1 MKYAVWFVRL
11 LFAAWM
17 IPAGLNHF
25 VPLFPQPMG
34 SQPLSMELIVALLDS
49 RLFDLVKAAELIA
62 GVGVLFGFYT
72 PLVLLICLP
81 VSFGVF
87 YWDAPLEGWGS
98 RAATFGYATLL
109 CNVLLCLAYF
119 KYYRPMFAVRTEVTE
134 RKRLVQIAR
143 IVLGAWLVLYALNTL
158 FLNVL
163 PAATGTQP
171 LAELLLTSLANSKLL
186 HVALAVQLVAGV
198 LLLANILVPLALCAQ
213 LMITVNA
220 LFVAVVLE
228 QSPLGA
234 LLALVVFALNGLLM
248 IAYLPWYRDILQ
260 RYSHAV
266 GEKPGPTSYD
276 ALFVNNA
283 GNTAR
288 EHYIPAMV
296 LLLSAVAFYAY
307 FVPGRSG
314 QFSMLVLL
322 YPLFTLLIRRFRD
335 MGRHPWL
342 LFVPVTLMLLA
353 FDIRLDYFSFSESVG
368 NASFDESANDLFTW
382 FALIVTAAFVVWG
395 AAESGKGS
403 SPRYPESGEARLT

>member
-11 LFAAWM
+11 VFAAWM

-25 VPLFPQPMG
+25 LPLFPQPMG

-49 RLFDLVKAAELIA
+49 RLFDLVKAVELIA
-62 GVGVLFGFYT
+62 GIGVLFGFYT
-72 PLVLLICLP
+72 PLALLICLP

-98 RAATFGYATLL
+98 RAALFGYATLL
-109 CNVLLCLAYF
+109 CNVLLCLAYS
-119 KYYRPMFAVRTEVTE
+119 KYYRRMFTLRTEVTE
-134 RKRLVQIAR
+134 RKGLVQIAR
-143 IVLGAWLVLYALNTL
+143 LVLGAWLVLYAANTL
-158 FLNVL
+158 FVNVV
-163 PAATGTQP
+163 PAPTGTQP
-171 LAELLLTSLANSKLL
+171 LAELLMTSLTNSKLL
-186 HVALAVQLVAGV
+186 HVALTVQLVAGV
-198 LLLANILVPLALCAQ
+198 LLLANVLVPLALAAQ

-220 LFVAVVLE
+220 LFFAVFLE
-228 QSPLGA
+228 QSPPAA
-234 LLALVVFALNGLLM
+234 LVAIVVFALNGLLM

-260 RYSHAV
+260 RRSYAV
-266 GEKPGPTSYD
+266 GEEPGPANYD
-276 ALFVNNA
+276 ALFVNNV

-296 LLLSAVAFYAY
+296 LVLAVFAFYAY

-342 LFVPVTLMLLA
+342 LFVPVMLMLLV
-353 FDIRLDYFSFSESVG
+353 FDIELGYFSFSNSVSG
-368 NASFDESANDLFTW
+368 VSFDEAVNGLFTW
-382 FALIVTAAFVVWG
+382 LALIVTAGFVLWG
-395 AAESGKGS
+395 AAGSGKAQLA
-403 SPRYPESGEARLT
+403 PAT